1 VNSASDTGGTPVPVF
16 GSHTSPPLQPPETHA
31 FGPLSVEK
39 SQSRR
44 PWSAVSSPALRAGTE
59 AAHPDAAGLPVVRG
73 GEGHGLVRGLLP
85 ADGVV
90 GNGGADVQVRE
101 YLRMKSYDQH
111 YGRPNIGRIR
121 VRTAGQMVNGQL
133 LYTVI

>member
-1 VNSASDTGGTPVPVF
+1 VPVF

-44 PWSAVSSPALRAGTE
+44 PCSAVSSSALCAGVE
-59 AAHPDAAGLPVVRG
+59 AAHPDAAGLPVVGG

-85 ADGVV
+85 AGRVV

-101 YLRMKSYDQH
+101 HLPIQSYDQH
-111 YGRPNIGRIR
+111 YRRPKIEWI
-121 VRTAGQMVNGQL
+121 RTAGQMVKGQL